1 MPGRPRQISG
11 GGLFGT
17 AGNWP
22 EEGFRRNGRKEAQGA
37 QGAQR
42 ESQRDGLT
50 TKNTKCTERKK
61 DGLAAKKHKR
71 RKANQPPLLVG
82 QALA

>member
-37 QGAQR
+37 QR

-50 TKNTKCTERKK
+50 IKNTKCTERKK

-71 RKANQPPLLVG
+71 RKANQPTHLVG